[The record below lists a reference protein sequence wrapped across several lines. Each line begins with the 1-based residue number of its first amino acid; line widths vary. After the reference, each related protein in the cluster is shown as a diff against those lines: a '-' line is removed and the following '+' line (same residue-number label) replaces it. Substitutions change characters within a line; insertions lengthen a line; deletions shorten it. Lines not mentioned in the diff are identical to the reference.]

1 MREPR
6 MTRRIGILMTA
17 TETPAFAAEFPDDG
31 EAFQNL
37 LLPLRP
43 DWRFEIVYV
52 KDNVF
57 PERAGDF
64 DGYVITG
71 SPGTVTDDKPWIKRL
86 LAFICEAEA
95 GKIPMA
101 GVCFGHQAIA
111 LALGGKVERAAQG
124 WGFGVAETRHARAA
138 PWMTPENEV
147 IHLYTAHRDQ
157 VTALPE
163 GAELLGGS
171 AHCPIGSF
179 RIGDHI
185 FTTEHHPEMTVAFM
199 RRLTAYLS
207 AHLDQDIIAQA
218 RKDIETPQDSPLM
231 ARWIVQF
238 LEQASVRSI

>member
-1 MREPR
+1 

-17 TETPAFAAEFPDDG
+17 TDTPAFAADFPDDG
-31 EAFQNL
+31 EAFRNL
-37 LLPLRP
+37 LSPLRP

-71 SPGTVTDDKPWIKRL
+71 SPATVTDDKPWIKRL
-86 LAFICEAEA
+86 LEFIREADQE
-95 GKIPMA
+95 KIPLA
-101 GVCFGHQAIA
+101 GICFGHQAIA
-111 LALGGKVERAAQG
+111 LALGGRVERAAQG
-124 WGFGVAETRHARAA
+124 WGYGVAETRYVRRA
-138 PWMTPENEV
+138 PWMMPAKEV
-147 IHLYTAHRDQ
+147 VHLYTAHRDQ

-163 GAELLGGS
+163 GTELLGGS

-185 FTTEHHPEMTVAFM
+185 FTTEHHPEMTVVFM
-199 RRLTAYLS
+199 RRLTAYL
-207 AHLDQDIIAQA
+207 AAYLDPEIIAKA
-218 RKDIETPQDSPLM
+218 RKDIETSQDSPLM

-238 LEQASVRSI
+238 LEQAPVALGQTLRV